1 MRVHLRAGVA
11 GCGCHDGH
19 VGAPS
24 RVACTVRGPLNRFIE
39 ENKLD
44 GGHLISAQSGESV
57 VTAFYEVAAE
67 MAGVQL
73 SAAEREHTKRILGV
87 TVVAGEDDDEQL
99 SEAAR
104 KIMEEDAAL
113 EAARDKREAKKGC
126 CVVQ

>member
-1 MRVHLRAGVA
+1 MALTPAHPMEPCSPVTHANTPGRVTR
-11 GCGCHDGH
+11 
-19 VGAPS
+19 
-24 RVACTVRGPLNRFIE
+24 RFIE

-67 MAGVQL
+67 QAGVQL

-87 TVVAGEDDDEQL
+87 TVVAGEDDNEQL

-126 CVVQ
+126 CAVQ